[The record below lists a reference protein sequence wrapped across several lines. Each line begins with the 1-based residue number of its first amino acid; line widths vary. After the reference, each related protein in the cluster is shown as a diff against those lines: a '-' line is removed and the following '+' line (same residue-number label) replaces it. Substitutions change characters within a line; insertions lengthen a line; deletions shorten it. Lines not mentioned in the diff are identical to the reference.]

1 MLIGNRSV
9 GRDEP
14 AFIIAEVAQAH
25 DGSFAC
31 ALDYVDAVA
40 DAGADAV
47 KFQTH
52 LAACESSL
60 DEPFRVAMAAVDRTR
75 YDYWKRMEFSES
87 QWRELAGRARE
98 RGLIFL
104 SSAFSVEAVE
114 LLAAIGMPAW
124 KIGSGEF
131 RSHELMAAVRRTGSP
146 VLLST
151 GMSRYDEIA
160 AMVDSLRR
168 EDIPFALLQCTSRYP
183 VPLEEVGLN
192 VVEEL
197 RSRYDCPVGLSDHSG
212 SVYPGLAAMARGAEL
227 LEVHVVLDRNHPGPD
242 ASSSLTPAELRELA
256 AARDAFAR
264 MARSPVDK
272 DAMAGRLE
280 EMRRLFTKSAAPN
293 RPLAAGS
300 IVTEEMLV
308 PRKPGTGIPFGERHK
323 VVGRPL
329 RRDVTPERVLKW
341 SDFDD

>member
-9 GRDEP
+9 SRNDP

-25 DGSFAC
+25 DGSFDSARE
-31 ALDYVDAVA
+31 YIDAVA
-40 DAGADAV
+40 DSGADAV

-60 DEPFRVAMAAVDRTR
+60 DEPFRVAMTARDRTR
-75 YDYWKRMEFSES
+75 YDYWQRMEFSES
-87 QWRELAGRARE
+87 QWRELAGRARD

-114 LLAAIGMPAW
+114 LLLKIGMPAW
-124 KIGSGEF
+124 KVGSGEF
-131 RSHELMAAVRRTGSP
+131 RSHELLAAIRRTGGP

-160 AMVDSLRR
+160 DMVRSLRQ
-168 EDIPFALLQCTSRYP
+168 DGTPFALMQCTSRYP

-192 VVEEL
+192 VLDEL
-197 RSRYDCPVGLSDHSG
+197 RDRFACPVGLSDHSG
-212 SVYPGLAAMARGAEL
+212 SIFPGLAAMARGAEL
-227 LEVHVVLDRNHPGPD
+227 LEVHVVLDRNHSGPD
-242 ASSSLTPAELRELA
+242 ASSSLTPAELRELTT
-256 AARDAFAR
+256 ARDAFAR

-272 DAMAGRLE
+272 DALAGRLE
-280 EMRRLFTKSAAPN
+280 EMRRLFTKSAAPT

-300 IVTEEMLV
+300 IVTDDLLV
-308 PRKPGTGIPFGERHK
+308 PRKPGTGIPYGERHK
-323 VVGRPL
+323 VLGRRL
-329 RRDVTPERVLKW
+329 RHDVSPERVLKW